1 MVNFDLRVTKK
12 VEDSPEFMA
21 TKTDTDA
28 IVLEFK
34 LAQKIK
40 IMKTIQIEYKILRDE
55 LYGHL
60 MTNLYL
66 VVQAQLITY
75 QSNMDPYV
83 IISTLFTNYF
93 VELFDHLD
101 LTTEDFINHYKSTHG
116 LTTFPP
122 TVNNAPHDAN
132 NDDDMDLLPE
142 LPVTQPSN
150 SQQAAI
156 LLRD

>member
-1 MVNFDLRVTKK
+1 MDDNSDFIPYFSRIVNFDLRVTKK

-83 IISTLFTNYF
+83 IIST
-93 VELFDHLD
+93 
-101 LTTEDFINHYKSTHG
+101 
-116 LTTFPP
+116 
-122 TVNNAPHDAN
+122 
-132 NDDDMDLLPE
+132 
-142 LPVTQPSN
+142 
-150 SQQAAI
+150 
-156 LLRD
+156 